1 LSVKIHDICDTIE
14 LGKIDRI
21 FKNKGGSQNV
31 MFAFFAHPR
40 RSGNTDD
47 SSGLPVRIADMSTK
61 KVLVIDDQ
69 RSQLKLMSKMLEKFG
84 YLAVTIDS
92 AEEAEYILRCG
103 EKFSIIITDL
113 KMPWLNGLN
122 FCRNVKI
129 FHPNSKIY
137 ALSGY
142 LYNFDINELQD
153 AGFDGL
159 YQKPISR
166 AQLIE
171 ILNSDTEKT

>member
-1 LSVKIHDICDTIE
+1 MPRDQLPKTSSNHPLS
-14 LGKIDRI
+14 LSR
-21 FKNKGGSQNV
+21 
-31 MFAFFAHPR
+31 
-40 RSGNTDD
+40 
-47 SSGLPVRIADMSTK
+47 L
-61 KVLVIDDQ
+61 L
-69 RSQLKLMSKMLEKFG
+69 LMRKMLKKFG
-84 YLAVTIDS
+84 HMAVTVDS

-129 FHPNSKIY
+129 FHPNLKIY

-142 LYNFDINELQD
+142 LYDFDINELQD

-159 YQKPISR
+159 YQKLISK
-166 AQLIE
+166 AQLAE
-171 ILNSDTEKT
+171 ILNADIEKT

>member
-1 LSVKIHDICDTIE
+1 
-14 LGKIDRI
+14 LGKINSV
-21 FKNKGGSQNV
+21 FKNEGESQDAV
-31 MFAFFAHPR
+31 FAFFAHPR

-47 SSGLPVRIADMSTK
+47 SRGLPLRITDMSTK

-69 RSQLKLMSKMLEKFG
+69 RSQLKLMRKMLERFG
-84 YLAVTIDS
+84 YLAVTVDS
-92 AEEAEYILRCG
+92 AEEAEYILRSG
-103 EKFSIIITDL
+103 ENFSIIITDL
-113 KMPWLNGLN
+113 KMPWLNGLT

-142 LYNFDINELQD
+142 LYDFDINELQD

-159 YQKPISR
+159 YEKPISK

-171 ILNSDTEKT
+171 ILNADIEKS

>member
-1 LSVKIHDICDTIE
+1 
-14 LGKIDRI
+14 
-21 FKNKGGSQNV
+21 

-40 RSGNTDD
+40 RSGNTHDNR
-47 SSGLPVRIADMSTK
+47 GLPVRITDMSTK
-61 KVLVIDDQ
+61 KVLVIDDE
-69 RSQLKLMSKMLEKFG
+69 RSQLKLMRKMLEKFG
-84 YLAVTIDS
+84 YLAITVDS
-92 AEEAEYILRCG
+92 AEEAEYILRS
-103 EKFSIIITDL
+103 EENFSIIITDL
-113 KMPWLNGLN
+113 RMPWLNGLN

-129 FHPNSKIY
+129 LHPHLKIY

-142 LYNFDINELQD
+142 LYDFDINELQD

>member
-1 LSVKIHDICDTIE
+1 LTIKIYDICNTIE

-21 FKNKGGSQNV
+21 LKNEGRSQDV
-31 MFAFFAHPR
+31 VFAFFAQPR

-47 SSGLPVRIADMSTK
+47 SSGLPVRITDMSTK

-69 RSQLKLMSKMLEKFG
+69 RSQLKLMRKMLEKFG
-84 YLAVTIDS
+84 YLSVTVDS
-92 AEEAEYILRCG
+92 AEEAEYILRSG
-103 EKFSIIITDL
+103 ENFSIIITDL

-122 FCRNVKI
+122 FCKNVKI
-129 FHPNSKIY
+129 FHPNLKIY

-142 LYNFDINELQD
+142 LYDYDVNELQN

-159 YQKPISR
+159 YQKPISK
-166 AQLIE
+166 AQLVE
-171 ILNSDTEKT
+171 ILNADIEKT